1 VRGDAPRPTSYPGG
15 FAASP
20 ADRRALLVLSALSGL
35 TARSLLE
42 VAERE
47 GSAERCLQAVL
58 AGRAGTPGDRAWAP
72 RVDVGTLERALESCA
87 ARMVAWG
94 DAEYPPGLTDLAD
107 PPAALYV
114 RGRDLRSMQP
124 AVAVVGARNCS
135 SLGREVATALGR
147 GLAAVGV
154 CVVSGAARGIDT
166 ASHRGALD
174 AAGTTVAVLGSGIDV
189 LYPPGSRR
197 LLHQVEAAGAVVSE
211 YPPAVAA
218 EPWRFPARNRIVAGL
233 ARALVVVEGAGRS
246 GSMITV
252 EHALELGRQVS
263 AVPGPVTSPLS
274 EVPLA
279 LIRDGAAMI
288 RGVDDLLDD
297 LGYRDRPPAPDG
309 PPGLPDDE
317 RRVFDRLA
325 GPSLPDA
332 VARAAGVSIPEAVAS
347 LIRLELRGL
356 VRNVGGRYERRLA
369 TASPGPIE
377 QLVGTAE
384 ETATD
389 A

>member
-1 VRGDAPRPTSYPGG
+1 VPDEAPPRPTAYPDG

-20 ADRRALLVLSALSGL
+20 QDRRALIVLSALSGM
-35 TARSLLE
+35 TARTLLE
-42 VAERE
+42 VAGRE
-47 GSAERCLQAVL
+47 GSAARCLAAVL
-58 AGRAGTPGDRAWAP
+58 AGRAGSPGDREWAP
-72 RVDVGTLERALESCA
+72 KVQADVLDRGLEACG
-87 ARMVAWG
+87 ARMVVWG
-94 DAEYPPGLTDLAD
+94 DAEYPPGLTELTD

-114 RGRDLRSMQP
+114 RGRDLRSMRP
-124 AVAVVGARNCS
+124 AVAVVGSRRCS
-135 SLGREVATALGR
+135 ALGREVATGLGS

-197 LLHQVEAAGAVVSE
+197 LLHEIEAAGAVVSE
-211 YPPAVAA
+211 YPPAVTA

-252 EHALELGRQVS
+252 EHALELGREVF
-263 AVPGPVTSPLS
+263 AVPGPITSPLS

-279 LIRDGAAMI
+279 MIRDGAVMV
-288 RGVDDLLDD
+288 RGTDDLLDD
-297 LGYRDRPPAPDG
+297 LGFHDRPPAADG

-317 RRVFDRLA
+317 RRVFERLA

-332 VARAAGVSIPEAVAS
+332 VARGAGVSIPEAVAA

-356 VRNVGGRYERRLA
+356 VRNVGGRYERRL
-369 TASPGPIE
+369 SPRA
-377 QLVGTAE
+377 AE
-384 ETATD
+384 PLRGGEGEARPEE

>member
-1 VRGDAPRPTSYPGG
+1 MPDEAPPRPTAYPAG
-15 FAASP
+15 FAGSP
-20 ADRRALLVLSALSGL
+20 QDLRALLVLSALSGM
-35 TARSLLE
+35 TARTLLE

-47 GSAERCLQAVL
+47 GSAAACLEAVL
-58 AGRAGTPGDRAWAP
+58 AGRAGSPGDREWAP
-72 RVDVGTLERALESCA
+72 KVRPDVLDRGLEACG
-87 ARMVAWG
+87 ARIVAWG
-94 DAEYPPGLTDLAD
+94 DGEYPPGLTDLTD
-107 PPAALYV
+107 PPAVLYV
-114 RGRDLRSMQP
+114 RGRDLRSLQP
-124 AVAVVGARNCS
+124 AVAIVGSRSCS
-135 SLGREVATALGR
+135 ALGREIATDLGR

-197 LLHQVEAAGAVVSE
+197 LLHEVEAAGAIVSE
-211 YPPAVAA
+211 YPPAIKA

-252 EHALELGRQVS
+252 EHALELGREVF
-263 AVPGPVTSPLS
+263 AVAGPVTSPLS
-274 EVPLA
+274 EVPMA
-279 LIRDGAAMI
+279 LIRDGATMI
-288 RGVDDLLDD
+288 RGADDLLAD
-297 LGYRDRPPAPDG
+297 LGFDERPPVADG

-317 RRVFDRLA
+317 RRVFEHLA

-332 VARAAGVSIPEAVAS
+332 LARAAGVSIPEAVAA

-356 VRNVGGRYERRLA
+356 VRNVGGRYERRLVRTAGPGAQDEPAPPA
-369 TASPGPIE
+369 TGEA
-377 QLVGTAE
+377 
-384 ETATD
+384 
-389 A
+389 

>member
-1 VRGDAPRPTSYPGG
+1 MPDEERPRPTSYPEG
-15 FAASP
+15 FASSAG
-20 ADRRALLVLSALSGL
+20 DRRALLVLSALSGM

-42 VAERE
+42 LAERDR
-47 GSAERCLQAVL
+47 SAAGCLDAVL
-58 AGRAGTPGDRAWAP
+58 SGRAGSAGDRAWAH
-72 RVDVGTLERALESCA
+72 RVDAAALGRGLEACGARA
-87 ARMVAWG
+87 VPWG
-94 DAEYPPGLTDLAD
+94 DPEYPAALANLSD
-107 PPAALYV
+107 PPAVLYV
-114 RGRDLRSMQP
+114 RGRDLRTLQP
-124 AVAVVGARNCS
+124 AVAMVGARNCS
-135 SLGREVATALGR
+135 ALGREVATDIGR

-197 LLHQVEAAGAVVSE
+197 LLHQVEAAGAIVSE
-211 YPPAVAA
+211 YPPSIAV

-252 EHALELGRQVS
+252 EHALDLGRQVF

-279 LIRDGAAMI
+279 LIRDGAVLI
-288 RGVDDLLDD
+288 RGTDDLLDD
-297 LGYRDRPPAPDG
+297 LGYRDRPPVADG

-317 RRVFDRLA
+317 RRVFEQLA

-332 VARAAGVSIPEAVAS
+332 VARGAGVSIPEAVAA

-369 TASPGPIE
+369 MAAGPAQE
-377 QLVGTAE
+377 AE
-384 ETATD
+384 PAEA
-389 A
+389 

>member
-1 VRGDAPRPTSYPGG
+1 VRGDAPRPTSYPEG
-15 FAASP
+15 FAASL
-20 ADRRALLVLSALSGL
+20 AGRRALLVLSALSGM

-47 GSAERCLQAVL
+47 GSAERCLEAVV
-58 AGRAGTPGDRAWAP
+58 AGRAGSPGDRAWAP
-72 RVDVGTLERALESCA
+72 RVDVPTLERALESCT

-94 DAEYPPGLTDLAD
+94 DAEYPPALTDLAD

-114 RGRDLRSMQP
+114 RGRDLRSLQP

-135 SLGREVATALGR
+135 ALGREVAAALGR

-197 LLHQVEAAGAVVSE
+197 LLHQVEEAGAIVSE

-218 EPWRFPARNRIVAGL
+218 EPWRFPARNRLVAGL

-252 EHALELGRQVS
+252 EHALELGRQIS

-274 EVPLA
+274 EVPLT
-279 LIRDGAAMI
+279 LIREGAVMI

-297 LGYRDRPPAPDG
+297 LGYRDRPPARDG

-317 RRVFDRLA
+317 RRVFDRLV
-325 GPSLPDA
+325 GPSLPEA
-332 VARAAGVSIPEAVAS
+332 VARAAGVSIP
-347 LIRLELRGL
+347 LELRGL
-356 VRNVGGRYERRLA
+356 VRNVGGRYERRLT
-369 TASPGPIE
+369 TAPPGA
-377 QLVGTAE
+377 GGE
-384 ETATD
+384 EAVEEAATD

>member
-1 VRGDAPRPTSYPGG
+1 VRGDAPRPTSYPDG

-20 ADRRALLVLSALSGL
+20 VDRRALLVLSALSGM

-47 GSAERCLQAVL
+47 GSAARCLDAVRG
-58 AGRAGTPGDRAWAP
+58 GRAGSPGDREWAP
-72 RVDVGTLERALESCA
+72 RVDVGTLERALEACS
-87 ARMVAWG
+87 ARVVAWG
-94 DAEYPPGLTDLAD
+94 DAEYPPALTDLTD

-114 RGRDLRSMQP
+114 RGRDLRSLQP

-135 SLGREVATALGR
+135 GLGREVATELGR

-189 LYPPGSRR
+189 LYPPGSQR
-197 LLHQVEAAGAVVSE
+197 LLHQIEAAGAVVSE

-279 LIRDGAAMI
+279 LIRDGAVMI
-288 RGVDDLLDD
+288 RGVADLLDD
-297 LGYRDRPPAPDG
+297 LGFRDRPPAADG

-317 RRVFDRLA
+317 RRVFDRLV

-332 VARAAGVSIPEAVAS
+332 IARAAGISTPEAVAV

-356 VRNVGGRYERRLA
+356 VRNVGGRFERRLA
-369 TASPGPIE
+369 AARPRPAVKDE
-377 QLVGTAE
+377 PAE
-384 ETATD
+384 A
-389 A
+389 